1 LYIFVV
7 AKKTLLKQ
15 TKSSN
20 KMKKITTL
28 LSTLVLF
35 THVFSQTTVGMVAY
49 FPLNGTVTDVGPNSI
64 VGTNFGAT
72 ATTNRVGTANSAM
85 NFVNPSSVVSQHAT
99 HAINTNTS
107 FGTNQNFTIAFA
119 CIVTST
125 PRAGGLYDNNLNY
138 GGPGLFVWNSNG
150 FPQINFNFKNG
161 NIGSTNGALPL
172 NTWKHVAAV
181 RNGTV
186 TQIYIN
192 GVLNAT
198 GAPGSTTPVYS
209 FPARIGTMFFNG
221 FSPPPYNGLNG
232 KMDELRIY
240 NRALTAAE
248 ILVLST
254 TALPI
259 KLTSFTASTQQTN
272 VLLKWQTAS
281 ESNTQHYLVQRS
293 NNGTNFLNIATVK
306 AKGNSVNNTTYTHT
320 DGNVLTTV
328 NSPIIYYRLQAVDID
343 GKTQFSPVVSVGT
356 ISKSDDIV
364 LLQNPVKNNINLQ
377 LNVPQK
383 ENVVIAIVNASG
395 QLLHTQPYQ
404 LQAGKTVL
412 SLPCT
417 NLSSGIYYLT
427 VHYKNSKQTI
437 TVLKE

>member
-1 LYIFVV
+1 
-7 AKKTLLKQ
+7 
-15 TKSSN
+15 
-20 KMKKITTL
+20 MKKIITL

-49 FPLNGTVTDVGPNSI
+49 FPLNGSVTDAGPNSI

-99 HAINTNTS
+99 HAINANTS

-119 CIVTST
+119 CIIASF
-125 PRAGGLYDNNLNY
+125 PRPGGLYDNNLNY
-138 GGPGLFVWNSNG
+138 GGPGLFAWNANG
-150 FPQINFNFKNG
+150 FPQIQFNFKNSSVG
-161 NIGSTNGALPL
+161 TTNGALPL

-198 GAPGSTTPVYS
+198 GTSGTTTPVYS
-209 FPARIGTMFFNG
+209 FPARIGTMFFNA

-240 NRALTAAE
+240 NRALSAAE

-259 KLTSFTASTQQTN
+259 KLTSFTATTQQSN
-272 VLLKWQTAS
+272 VHLKWQTAS

-293 NNGTNFLNIATVK
+293 SNGTNFLNIATVK

-328 NSPIIYYRLQAVDID
+328 NSSIIYYRLQAVDID
-343 GKTQFSPVVSVGT
+343 GKTQYSPVVSVGT

-383 ENVVIAIVNASG
+383 ENVVIAIVNANG
-395 QLLHTQPYQ
+395 QLLQTQPYQ

-417 NLSSGIYYLT
+417 SLSSGIYYLT